1 MSQNNNNNVVND
13 WAKETENYLLSQ
25 NNQPKMPQQPVN
37 SRQQT
42 NLYGTTKQ
50 NFEAKKEEIS
60 IENMEKK
67 ASELSNIDLVNMII
81 FNSKNDSNLY
91 VLNDMA
97 KILFHAHQDKMSKLK
112 GDNKQY
118 SDNRQYSDN
127 KPPRE
132 NRSRREHNVSWEN
145 KPKNFNR
152 PKQNNYDKNPN
163 GNFNNSN
170 GNFNSSNGNFN
181 SSNGNFNNPN
191 GNFNNSVRSRDQNY
205 GNKNK
210 QNNHN
215 DKFQNNISRPIQS
228 YVRETSR
235 PIDPTYINNLD
246 TKPQII
252 NNILPEVSNVIT
264 DNKPQIINNILPEVS
279 NVITDNKPQITNNS
293 GLYKPNIN
301 RNKQYTDY
309 PKDNEE
315 EKDNKQIDVKP
326 AIYKPRINRDIQHTD
341 YPGDDEEDETS

>member
-152 PKQNNYDKNPN
+152 PKQNNYDNNP
-163 GNFNNSN
+163 
-170 GNFNSSNGNFN
+170 NGNFN

-205 GNKNK
+205 GNKIK

-246 TKPQII
+246 T
-252 NNILPEVSNVIT
+252 
-264 DNKPQIINNILPEVS
+264 KPQIINNILPEVS